1 MITSI
6 AFAMYPATGCSVF
19 PIDICL
25 ATFAHP
31 ECSMLNDE
39 C

>member
-1 MITSI
+1 MISSI
-6 AFAMYPATGCSVF
+6 AFIMYPATGCSVCA
-19 PIDICL
+19 IDICL

-31 ECSMLNDE
+31 EGSMLNDE